1 MSTSR
6 PFVNQMH
13 TKTPY
18 QILPINSFLKPGTGG
33 LDVLKHI
40 FGTKLVGMTSNGKKG
55 GKVHYLIS
63 VIQMSCEIAKKSS
76 KVRMKIIMILN

>member
-1 MSTSR
+1 MCT
-6 PFVNQMH
+6 
-13 TKTPY
+13 
-18 QILPINSFLKPGTGG
+18 FLEPGTGG

-63 VIQMSCEIAKKSS
+63 VIQMSCEIAKKFVNN
-76 KVRMKIIMILN
+76 K